1 MPAALKSATNEALDP
16 QEEARA
22 GCYALLARLFYA
34 APDAGLLHELTHG
47 MPLNTHAADVALAAL
62 PAAWDALRLAAAE
75 AEPGAVHAEYDDTFI
90 GVGRPEVLLYGSFYL
105 AGFLNERPLVE
116 LRNDLAEL
124 GYTRADDASEPED
137 HIAALA
143 DVMRQL
149 ILDGEDVPD
158 GNAAAQRRF
167 FARHIATWYGR
178 LCDGIEADANVDFY
192 CSVAAFCRAFL
203 DMERE
208 YLRSE

>member
-1 MPAALKSATNEALDP
+1 MNMPAALKNATNEALDP

-34 APDAGLLHELTHG
+34 APDAGLLQALAHA
-47 MPLNTHAADVALAAL
+47 MPLDAHAADAAL
-62 PAAWDALRLAAAE
+62 PAAWDALRGAAAE
-75 AEPGAVHAEYDDTFI
+75 ADPGSVHAEYDDTFI
-90 GVGRPEVLLYGSFYL
+90 GVDQPEVLLYGSYYL

-116 LRNDLAEL
+116 LRSDLAAL
-124 GYTRADDASEPED
+124 GFTRAEDASEPED

-143 DVMRQL
+143 DVMRRL
-149 ILDGEDVPD
+149 ILDGEDVP
-158 GNAAAQRRF
+158 GGSAAAQCHF
-167 FARHIATWYGR
+167 FVRHIATWYGR

-192 CSVAAFCRAFL
+192 RGVAVFARAFL

-208 YLRSE
+208 YLRTE